1 MLNYLRDSLAGA
13 WTIMRGR
20 REGLARLD
28 LSIEGFWRSFGA
40 IVLLIPFAALALL
53 SQQRMVEA
61 AGDGVDAPGGLA
73 GGGIGV
79 EAVAFLAD
87 WVLFPLVFAVLARP
101 LGLGAR
107 YVPFIVAR
115 NWAAVI
121 LAAMLAVVHAV
132 HVLGIVPTAL
142 APYLLIAA
150 LAVALRF
157 SYVVAK
163 TALDVPIG
171 VALGAVV
178 LDFLISLMVWSAADR
193 LA

>member
-1 MLNYLRDSLAGA
+1 MLNYLQDSLAGA

-61 AGDGVDAPGGLA
+61 AGDAVDTPGDLS

-87 WVLFPLVFAVLARP
+87 WVIFPLVFAALARP
-101 LGLGAR
+101 LGLGDR

-115 NWAAVI
+115 NWSAVI

-132 HVLGIVPTAL
+132 HVLGIVPSSL
-142 APYLLIAA
+142 APFLLIGA

-163 TALDVPIG
+163 TALDVPVG
-171 VALGAVV
+171 VALGVVV